1 MPFWEATAFQKG
13 KEEKVRELASFY
25 FPDSDIGVFV
35 GEYPFSVKTPS
46 GDLEGSLFL
55 FSSGKGCVVGGSNQC
70 YGSVSL
76 LQADLSHDS
85 SLTFNAYS
93 GDLIEDGELLAQKSE
108 LPARGIVPNGGAELY
123 GSAADPRPLSKYIE
137 EKYGRDCK
145 LDCWTSLDYRGTT
158 QQDFGNYLEERNGY
172 WANAEP
178 NCTLTACYNVFDYLA
193 GAKPSIFPSA
203 MKKTSPY
210 DIRFEESAMYSY
222 FLTMSVQ
229 KKLYKFRDG
238 VERKYGEDY
247 SALPVKNRTDLYRQV
262 RSASFQ
268 TKTTWY
274 SENPGGLDIWQTS
287 QMAERVANVYDIQG
301 FDSWEEINYNR
312 YVGTEDFKNNFDVR
326 STPIIFATSTGVYG
340 SHQIAVFGY
349 RFYKLEKKVL
359 FFNVTEWKCIL
370 DVLDGWSASRRYFDI
385 TDYNGNIGAFLI
397 WNYAE

>member
-1 MPFWEATAFQKG
+1 
-13 KEEKVRELASFY
+13 
-25 FPDSDIGVFV
+25 
-35 GEYPFSVKTPS
+35 
-46 GDLEGSLFL
+46 
-55 FSSGKGCVVGGSNQC
+55 
-70 YGSVSL
+70 
-76 LQADLSHDS
+76 
-85 SLTFNAYS
+85 
-93 GDLIEDGELLAQKSE
+93 
-108 LPARGIVPNGGAELY
+108 
-123 GSAADPRPLSKYIE
+123 
-137 EKYGRDCK
+137 
-145 LDCWTSLDYRGTT
+145 
-158 QQDFGNYLEERNGY
+158 
-172 WANAEP
+172 
-178 NCTLTACYNVFDYLA
+178 
-193 GAKPSIFPSA
+193 
-203 MKKTSPY
+203 
-210 DIRFEESAMYSY
+210 
-222 FLTMSVQ
+222 MSVQ
-229 KKLYKFRDG
+229 KKLYIFRDG

-385 TDYNGNIGAFLI
+385 TDYNGNVAFLI
-397 WNYAE
+397 WNSAE